1 MYKNKAGLHN
11 NKGEASKLD
20 IRIKWYYRLGF
31 LLLLLI
37 VVFIFIKLQGI
48 WVPAVT
54 AVFNI
59 LLPFIISA
67 FITYLLHPIVERLHA
82 GGLHRGAAVFII
94 YVIFFGGI
102 GLAIYKG
109 LPEIVKQIKELT
121 VSIPALAE
129 QYKGFTTLIQ
139 EKTSAW
145 PEGIQERVDDGIVS
159 IEKRLDT
166 MLTGIL
172 NSMVEIVNSV
182 FTIALI
188 PFITFYMLKDYKIIK
203 KAVWYLTPRKWRQGG
218 ILFLRDVDQSLGSY
232 IRGQLFV
239 CVLVGSTSAL
249 FFWLFHMKYPL
260 LLGLMIGITNVI
272 PYFGPV
278 IGAIPAVI
286 IASTIS
292 VKMILVTVIIVFA
305 MQFLEGNVLS
315 PLIVGK
321 SLHMHPLMII
331 LALFAGEETG
341 GIVGMILAVP
351 ILAVI
356 KVGLLHMRKHFGRK
370 RTPILEE

>member
-1 MYKNKAGLHN
+1 M
-11 NKGEASKLD
+11 D
-20 IRIKWYYRLGF
+20 IRIKWFYRLGF
-31 LLLLLI
+31 LLLLFI
-37 VVFIFIKLQGI
+37 TVFIFIKLQGVWLPI
-48 WVPAVT
+48 VT
-54 AVFNI
+54 VIFNI

-94 YVIFFGGI
+94 YIIFFGGL

-109 LPEIVKQIKELT
+109 LPEIVKQIKDLS

-129 QYKGFTTLIQ
+129 QYKGFVALIQ

-145 PEGIQERVDDGIVS
+145 PEGIQDRVDAGIVS
-159 IEKRLDT
+159 VEKGLDE
-166 MLTGIL
+166 MLTNVL
-172 NSMVEIVNSV
+172 SSMVEIVNSI

-188 PFITFYMLKDYKIIK
+188 PFISFYMLKDYKSIK

-232 IRGQLFV
+232 IRGQLLV
-239 CVLVGSTSAL
+239 CVLIGSTTSL
-249 FFWLFHMKYPL
+249 LFWLFHMKYPL
-260 LLGLMIGITNVI
+260 LLGLIIGITNVI

-278 IGAIPAVI
+278 IGAIPSVI

-292 VKMILVTVIIVFA
+292 LKMMIISVSIVFA

-321 SLHMHPLMII
+321 SLHMHPLMIM
-331 LALFAGEETG
+331 LALFAGEELG
-341 GIVGMILAVP
+341 GIIGMILAVP

-356 KVGLLHMRKHFGRK
+356 KVGLLHIRKYFGRK
-370 RTPILEE
+370 RTPLLEE